1 MIDEEC
7 MDALLVWK
15 DRPPPRGNRVVA
27 HNWSSAVSFFLKIS
41 NLKKKKKA
49 NGKEEALHGLVLGIC
64 LLVVENN
71 KYRTLTVCIFFLSS
85 LSF

>member
-27 HNWSSAVSFFLKIS
+27 HNWSSAVSFFPKIS
-41 NLKKKKKA
+41 HLKMKEKEKKKPYT
-49 NGKEEALHGLVLGIC
+49 VLSLAFVC
-64 LLVVENN
+64 LLLRITSTE
-71 KYRTLTVCIFFLSS
+71 L
-85 LSF
+85 

>member
-41 NLKKKKKA
+41 NLKKKEKEKKKPCMVSSLA
-49 NGKEEALHGLVLGIC
+49 FVC
-64 LLVVENN
+64 LLLRITSTE
-71 KYRTLTVCIFFLSS
+71 L
-85 LSF
+85 

>member
-41 NLKKKKKA
+41 NLKKKEKEKKKPYMVSSLA
-49 NGKEEALHGLVLGIC
+49 FVC
-64 LLVVENN
+64 LLLRITSTE
-71 KYRTLTVCIFFLSS
+71 L
-85 LSF
+85 

>member
-15 DRPPPRGNRVVA
+15 DRPPPRGNRVVV

-41 NLKKKKKA
+41 NLKKKEKEKKKPYMVSSLA
-49 NGKEEALHGLVLGIC
+49 FVC
-64 LLVVENN
+64 LLLRI
-71 KYRTLTVCIFFLSS
+71 K
-85 LSF
+85 

>member
-41 NLKKKKKA
+41 NLKKKEKQKEKKKPYMVSSLA
-49 NGKEEALHGLVLGIC
+49 FVC
-64 LLVVENN
+64 LLLRITSTE
-71 KYRTLTVCIFFLSS
+71 L
-85 LSF
+85 